1 MTLKSLATGLAACLS
16 AVAVAGAAA
25 VGVTSLASGA
35 SVASPQVQAVVFGV
49 PMPQTP
55 APELQAPLVQT
66 LSVLA
71 GGGSFAGTKSAYVEG
86 GIGRIEGIA
95 ADRAY
100 ANAAAKGSFPL
111 NFIVTNIDQNGGI
124 ATADVT
130 ATAANGGTATQNITF
145 IAGPS
150 PSGWLVSKA
159 SALNLLS
166 SVG

>member
-1 MTLKSLATGLAACLS
+1 
-16 AVAVAGAAA
+16 
-25 VGVTSLASGA
+25 
-35 SVASPQVQAVVFGV
+35 
-49 PMPQTP
+49 MPQTP
-55 APELQAPLVQT
+55 APELQGPLLQT
-66 LSVLA
+66 LNVLA
-71 GGGSFAGTKSAYVEG
+71 GGGSFAGAKSSYVEG
-86 GIGRIEGIA
+86 GVGRIEGIA

-111 NFIVTNIDQNGGI
+111 SFGINNIDQNGGI
-124 ATADVT
+124 TTADVT

-159 SALNLLS
+159 SALNLLG